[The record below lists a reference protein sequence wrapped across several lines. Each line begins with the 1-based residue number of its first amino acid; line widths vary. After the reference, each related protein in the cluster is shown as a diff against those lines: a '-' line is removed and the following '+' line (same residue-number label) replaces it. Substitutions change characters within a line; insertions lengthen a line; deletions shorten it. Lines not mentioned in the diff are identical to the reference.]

1 MNTEII
7 KLILNIILNIYI
19 GYQRILKINIEIFVK
34 CLTMFLKLVL
44 KSKKTKSPKKR
55 SVKKSRELETA
66 LKKSLI
72 KLF

>member
-1 MNTEII
+1 
-7 KLILNIILNIYI
+7 
-19 GYQRILKINIEIFVK
+19 
-34 CLTMFLKLVL
+34 MFLKLVL